1 MQLQVGKL
9 PIKPEELH
17 RMHLPWQ
24 KEEGENKLCLWGLD
38 FKSSGRQE
46 VEFSEGARVSRAT
59 MFFYKRVISGNIIH
73 IYNIIRWI
81 GQALTNCFF
90 RPFLIPP
97 ELFVLYILYI
107 Y

>member
-38 FKSSGRQE
+38 FKSSGGQE

-59 MFFYKRVISGNIIH
+59 MFFYKRYFWQHYSYLQHYPLDWSGFNKLFL
-73 IYNIIRWI
+73 
-81 GQALTNCFF
+81 QAFF
-90 RPFLIPP
+90 NST
-97 ELFVLYILYI
+97 
-107 Y
+107 

>member
-1 MQLQVGKL
+1 MSLGA
-9 PIKPEELH
+9 
-17 RMHLPWQ
+17 RFQ
-24 KEEGENKLCLWGLD
+24 KLWG
-38 FKSSGRQE
+38 QE